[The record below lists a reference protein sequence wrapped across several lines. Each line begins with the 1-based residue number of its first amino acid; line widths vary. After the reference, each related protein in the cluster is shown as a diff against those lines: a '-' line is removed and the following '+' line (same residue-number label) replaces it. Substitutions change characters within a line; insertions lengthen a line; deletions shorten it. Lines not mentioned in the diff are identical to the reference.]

1 MCAYTC
7 VSCGKL
13 VFASSEEQKDHFRSD
28 FHRFN
33 LKRKSVGLPPVTEDA
48 YNAKMA
54 AQAQS
59 KAQTPVGRAKGRRD
73 KRAGGAGAAGAAGRK
88 IAVPATEEAAAA
100 VAAAVSV
107 PEDLPAATTVP
118 KGDDKKEKKEE
129 EKVVIEDD
137 EDDGKEEEEEGEEE
151 EKEDGQTGGK
161 KKGKKPYRYGCAVC
175 GKRFRTYGAFNEHYA
190 SRKHRGRAMA
200 AGVSPEPPAEM
211 AAEARAAEE
220 AHAARFPLQHPENFT
235 EEELLAAIE
244 SRPRM
249 APNECLF
256 CGRQS
261 STLAE
266 SLDHMAA
273 EHSFFVPDLDYCV
286 DLPGLIAYLGEKIAV
301 WTRCLWCPDSTRSY
315 YTTEAARQ
323 HMREKGHCKLAF
335 ELDDMPEYA
344 DFYDWSACEFPRGDG
359 VPRPAPF
366 EVSNNGFEIML
377 PDGRIVGS
385 RQMQHIYAQHYR
397 APDLR
402 DSILA
407 NMRAQAARLR
417 IASAAG
423 SRAGSLAIVPSA
435 GLHPSVPQDPALTRA
450 QYHDKTREALI
461 REGKYRLKLDRNS
474 KKIVKIE
481 FFC

>member
-13 VFASSEEQKDHFRSD
+13 VFASSAEQKDHFRSD

-33 LKRKSVGLPPVTEDA
+33 LKRKSVGLPPVTEA
-48 YNAKMA
+48 AFNAKMA

-59 KAQTPVGRAKGRRD
+59 QPQAPAGRAKGRRD
-73 KRAGGAGAAGAAGRK
+73 RRSGAAPAAAAAAAAKKTAAPVTAAAAAGAKDSA
-88 IAVPATEEAAAA
+88 EEEAAA

-107 PEDLPAATTVP
+107 PEDLPATAP
-118 KGDDKKEKKEE
+118 KDDEDE
-129 EKVVIEDD
+129 EKVVVAE
-137 EDDGKEEEEEGEEE
+137 EENEEEEQE
-151 EKEDGQTGGK
+151 EKSGGARK
-161 KKGKKPYRYGCAVC
+161 REKKPYRYGCAVC

-190 SRKHRGRAMA
+190 SRKHRGRALA
-200 AGVSPEPPAEM
+200 AGVSPEPPEEM
-211 AAEARAAEE
+211 AAAARAAEE

-256 CGRQS
+256 CGRMDAS
-261 STLAE
+261 LAE

-273 EHSFFVPDLDYCV
+273 EHGFFVPDLDYCV

-301 WTRCLWCPDSTRSY
+301 WTRCLWCPDTARSY

-344 DFYDWSACEFPRGDG
+344 DFYDWSACAFPRGDG

-366 EVSNNGFEIML
+366 EVADNGYEIML
-377 PDGRIVGS
+377 PDGRVVGH
-385 RQMQHIYAQHYR
+385 RQMQRVYAQHYR

-402 DSILA
+402 DSVLA

-417 IASAAG
+417 IAAAAAG
-423 SRAGSLAIVPSA
+423 SRATSLAIVPSA
-435 GLHPSVPQDPALTRA
+435 GLHPYVPQDPALSRA